1 MKKENH
7 KNEENL
13 NDDFQK
19 PSGDSSP
26 PSDDKRGS
34 KRRVEDQ
41 LMEEMKKELQSV
53 KSELLAGKT
62 ELESMK
68 DLMMRRQADFE
79 NYKKRSLKSQEDFKK
94 FIIKEFA
101 LEIVKINDDL
111 LRAVESSSSIKPD
124 ETLEASH
131 KSFVEGV
138 GIISKRIESTLKN
151 FGVEE
156 IDCLNTEFNPNFH
169 EAVEM
174 ESSGDVAVD
183 TVVKVHEKGFK
194 IDDIVVRTAKVKVAR
209 PGKASGIAAS
219 EKEKGEC
226 SENCSCE

>member
-7 KNEENL
+7 KNDENVTE
-13 NDDFQK
+13 NNQK

-26 PSDDKRGS
+26 PADDKRGS
-34 KRRVEDQ
+34 KRRMEDN
-41 LMEEMKKELQSV
+41 LLADMKKELESV
-53 KSELLAGKT
+53 KAELAVNRSESET
-62 ELESMK
+62 MK

-79 NYKKRSLKSQEDFKK
+79 NYKKRALKSQEDFKK

-101 LEIVKINDDL
+101 LEIIKINDDL

-131 KSFVEGV
+131 KSFVDGV
-138 GIISKRIESTLKN
+138 GIISKRIEDTLKN

-156 IDCLNTEFNPNFH
+156 INCLNAEFNPNFH

-174 ESSGDVAVD
+174 VSSADVTAD
-183 TVVKVHEKGFK
+183 TVTKVHEKGFK

-209 PGKASGIAAS
+209 P
-219 EKEKGEC
+219 EKSSVKMEEETVKEQC
-226 SENCSCE
+226 DESCSCS